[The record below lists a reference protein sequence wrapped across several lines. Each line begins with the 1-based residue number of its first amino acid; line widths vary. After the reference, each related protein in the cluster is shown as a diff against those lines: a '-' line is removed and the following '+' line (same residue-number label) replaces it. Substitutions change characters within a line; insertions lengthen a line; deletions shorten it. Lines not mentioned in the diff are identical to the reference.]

1 MKKLT
6 GEFRLRRMLVI
17 GIAIGLV
24 AGVLC
29 TGVPRS
35 RFCQKIKR
43 NLPQKKKN

>member
-29 TGVPRS
+29 REVGFV
-35 RFCQKIKR
+35 
-43 NLPQKKKN
+43 KK

>member
-24 AGVLC
+24 AGGLC
-29 TGVPRS
+29 AGGGAEAG
-35 RFCQKIKR
+35 FF
-43 NLPQKKKN
+43 KKNL

>member
-24 AGVLC
+24 AGVQEL
-29 TGVPRS
+29 PRS

>member
-24 AGVLC
+24 AGDVSI
-29 TGVPRS
+29 PR
-35 RFCQKIKR
+35 
-43 NLPQKKKN
+43 

>member
-29 TGVPRS
+29 TVVAAKS
-35 RFCQKIKR
+35 V
-43 NLPQKKKN
+43 LSKNKA